1 MVFRVVE
8 YGGFQSGR
16 PMASGVASLTGLI
29 QAQSAAPGVTTSTFQ
44 LSGGT
49 RFILVDTDVG
59 AIFSAGSSVASTVTN
74 PVTSSMAQHIA
85 ANIAPVGFYVAPS
98 MKLFMLST

>member
-59 AIFSAGSSVASTVTN
+59 AIFSAGSSVASTVESRDIEH
-74 PVTSSMAQHIA
+74 VA
-85 ANIAPVGFYVAPS
+85 AHRG
-98 MKLFMLST
+98 